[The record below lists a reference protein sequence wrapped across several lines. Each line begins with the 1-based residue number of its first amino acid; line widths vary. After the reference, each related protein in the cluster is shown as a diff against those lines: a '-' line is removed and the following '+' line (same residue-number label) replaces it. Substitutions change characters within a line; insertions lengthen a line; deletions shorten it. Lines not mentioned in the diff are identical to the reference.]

1 MSTMQ
6 CGVILFCKSFSV
18 LASMRLYLK
27 RIRVQ
32 FYLVRQRFFSEP
44 TSKRAEQERALWTRR
59 CQPDS
64 SATSKQ

>member
-6 CGVILFCKSFSV
+6 CGVILFCKSFFSV

-32 FYLVRQRFFSEP
+32 FYLVWQSLFSEP
-44 TSKRAEQERALWTRR
+44 TSTRAKQERALWT
-59 CQPDS
+59 
-64 SATSKQ
+64 